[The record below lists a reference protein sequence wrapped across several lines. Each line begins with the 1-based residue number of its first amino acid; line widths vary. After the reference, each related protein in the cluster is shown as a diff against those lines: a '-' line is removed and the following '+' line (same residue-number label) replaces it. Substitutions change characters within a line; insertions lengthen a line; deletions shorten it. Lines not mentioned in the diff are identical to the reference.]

1 MVQNLTLNY
10 SPKHGTLK
18 KQLKYWIQ
26 LVLKSKHYPST
37 LIIHLLVL
45 LLTVRHRF
53 PASFPKWTSLLSL
66 LLVRTTL
73 KQVGL
78 SCLPSPIKQQALTKG
93 KALTTTELETELQS
107 PDSVSD
113 QMVHIWLGRESC
125 VPNMFTSYPYIRH
138 FRHHPPVPLTL
149 TRFN

>member
-1 MVQNLTLNY
+1 MVQNLILNY

-26 LVLKSKHYPST
+26 LVLKSKRYPSA

-45 LLTVRHRF
+45 LLMIRHRF

-73 KQVGL
+73 KRVGL

-113 QMVHIWLGRESC
+113 QMVHI
-125 VPNMFTSYPYIRH
+125 
-138 FRHHPPVPLTL
+138 
-149 TRFN
+149 

>member
-1 MVQNLTLNY
+1 MVQNLILNY
-10 SPKHGTLK
+10 SPKHVTLK

-26 LVLKSKHYPST
+26 IMIKFKHHSSA
-37 LIIHLLVL
+37 LIIHLLIL
-45 LLTVRHRF
+45 LLMIRHRF

-78 SCLPSPIKQQALTKG
+78 SCLPSPLKQQALTKG
-93 KALTTTELETELQS
+93 KTLLETELQS

-113 QMVHIWLGRESC
+113 QVVHI
-125 VPNMFTSYPYIRH
+125 
-138 FRHHPPVPLTL
+138 
-149 TRFN
+149 

>member
-1 MVQNLTLNY
+1 MVQNLILNY
-10 SPKHGTLK
+10 SPKHVTLK

-26 LVLKSKHYPST
+26 IMIKFKHHSSA
-37 LIIHLLVL
+37 LIIHLLIL
-45 LLTVRHRF
+45 LLMIRHRF

-78 SCLPSPIKQQALTKG
+78 SCLPSPLKQQALTKG
-93 KALTTTELETELQS
+93 KTLLETELQS

-113 QMVHIWLGRESC
+113 QMVHIWLERQSC
-125 VPNMFTSYPYIRH
+125 VPNIFTSYTYIRH
-138 FRHHPPVPLTL
+138 FLHHPPVPLTL
-149 TRFN
+149 TGFN